1 MKKRKWS
8 NLLGVLIKPWQGLN
22 GNFISSLDSFLI
34 KRKTLSVMKINKKKG
49 RSEQY
54 EHHHHH
60 HVSYPRS
67 LGFSSVSA
75 REKNVTTTSMR
86 NVLIAANCYEFLMGT
101 RIISCYARHSH
112 LSGRSDL
119 SKMNMHQHHVSYLRL
134 LGVSSVHTSRA
145 TFLRV
150 RGRLG
155 VRVFCTEHAL

>member
-1 MKKRKWS
+1 
-8 NLLGVLIKPWQGLN
+8 
-22 GNFISSLDSFLI
+22 
-34 KRKTLSVMKINKKKG
+34 MKIKKKMG

-101 RIISCYARHSH
+101 RIIACYARHSH
-112 LSGRSDL
+112 LSGRSEQDEHASTSCKLSSLIRRFFRTHITSDL
-119 SKMNMHQHHVSYLRL
+119 QI
-134 LGVSSVHTSRA
+134 
-145 TFLRV
+145 RV